1 MMDGG
6 IEHAATAR
14 AIELSYDIQLQLE
27 RTAKAGFRPLLFILA
42 DARQRAIAALTQLA
56 IVDASDAKAIRI
68 LQNEVVRFDDM
79 VATCR
84 KALAQAH
91 EAGARID
98 EQERAAINNLIMND
112 WATADAVGAKEA
124 DDR

>member
-27 RTAKAGFRPLLFILA
+27 RTAKAGFRPLLFILV
-42 DARQRAIAALTQLA
+42 DARKRAIAALTQLVIA
-56 IVDASDAKAIRI
+56 DADDAKAIRT
-68 LQNEVVRFDDM
+68 LQNEVMRFDDM
-79 VATCR
+79 VNSCR
-84 KALAQAH
+84 KALAAAH
-91 EAGARID
+91 EASERID
-98 EQERAAINNLIMND
+98 EQERAAINDLIMND
-112 WATADAVGAKEA
+112 WATADAVGAKAA